1 MRGSFSRDRKAY
13 EAEQAQLT
21 ERAAELE
28 KLLSDARQKAI
39 NADYFLSLVRKYTD
53 IQELDAQII
62 REFVEK
68 ILVFKPEKVNGRRVQ
83 RIRIIYNC
91 IGAID
96 IPGKDEKTA

>member
-1 MRGSFSRDRKAY
+1 MTGKDFID
-13 EAEQAQLT
+13 EFT
-21 ERAAELE
+21 ENLFW
-28 KLLSDARQKAI
+28 D
-39 NADYFLSLVRKYTD
+39 TD

-68 ILVFKPEKVNGRRVQ
+68 ILVFKTEKVDGRRVQ

-96 IPGKDEKTA
+96 IPEQDEKTA

>member
-1 MRGSFSRDRKAY
+1 MSATY

-21 ERAAELE
+21 ERAVELE

-68 ILVFKPEKVNGRRVQ
+68 ILVFKTEKVDGRRVQ

-96 IPGKDEKTA
+96 IPEQDEKTA

>member
-1 MRGSFSRDRKAY
+1 MTGKDFID
-13 EAEQAQLT
+13 EFT
-21 ERAAELE
+21 ENLFW
-28 KLLSDARQKAI
+28 D
-39 NADYFLSLVRKYTD
+39 TD

-68 ILVFKPEKVNGRRVQ
+68 ILVFKTEKVNGRRVQ

-96 IPGKDEKTA
+96 IPEQDEKTA